1 MKKNILLLIVV
12 FANWQM
18 AFCQETKTEEEK
30 IEKLSPK
37 EFSIPISPLF
47 DLFGAAPNQVAST
60 NNIKNFK
67 VDWSYRNWK
76 VSPNIAI
83 QAQPIWEIFYNR
95 KKLEKYQNAGYVKRM
110 LASLDLSIGTVQ
122 TETWDRKIG
131 AAIKVKLYNAAD
143 PLLLKGVYDDIELQ
157 FSEELALLK
166 KNEKMLLHQ
175 LDSLIK
181 PKDIGV
187 ARNELIENDIKLTS
201 IYSRR
206 TTAIQERAQNFIANN
221 WNAAFVDLAYGK
233 VNAYIADSAGKIQ
246 NLILNRNTANAAW
259 LNFGFGLGKRSMISG
274 LIRTTGYK
282 EELFYTINE
291 VATNKKFAQTAYAQN
306 NIYSLGINVKYGG
319 PVYDFFIEFIREG
332 KNIKTVNEAFAK
344 IAPLIP
350 AGNTLVAN
358 SLKWEGLNPYTINI
372 GGDWRI
378 SRNVALNFGIRG
390 IYDNDFKKVSFTPIA
405 NVSCMMR

>member
-1 MKKNILLLIVV
+1 MKKSIIFLYAILGSQIC
-12 FANWQM
+12 
-18 AFCQETKTEEEK
+18 FCQEIKTEEDK

-110 LASLDLSIGTVQ
+110 LASLDVSIGTVQ

-131 AAIKVKLYNAAD
+131 AAIKIKLYNAAD

-157 FSEELALLK
+157 FSEELVLLK
-166 KNEKMLLHQ
+166 KNEKLLLQ
-175 LDSLIK
+175 KLDSLTK

-187 ARNELIENDIKLTS
+187 ARNELIENDIKITS

-221 WNAAFVDLAYGK
+221 WNAAFIDLAYGK
-233 VNAYIADSAGKIQ
+233 VNAYIADTAGKIQ

-259 LNFGFGLGKRSMISG
+259 VNFGFGLSKRAMVSG

-291 VATNKKFAQTAYAQN
+291 VATNKKFAKTAYTQN

-319 PVYDFFIEFIREG
+319 PVYDFFIEFIKEG

-344 IAPLIP
+344 VAPVIP
-350 AGNTLVAN
+350 TGNTLVAN
-358 SLKWEGLNPYTINI
+358 SLQWETLNPYTINV

-390 IYDNDFKKVSFTPIA
+390 IYDNNFKKVSFTPIA